1 MERKKT
7 TAPSKKVAKKPKSS
21 SKVISYPLGMKDV
34 LANDYKFLDPV
45 LKKIDETARNY
56 SFTKINTPIFEN
68 LALYRKFFDKD
79 RLKSLFVSEVSTT
92 EKLALRFDLIHGLI
106 RSLEQH
112 SVFNNLEKPL
122 KFFSVGPVFRQE
134 KIRSGTYRQFNQ
146 FNFSIVNDPKPVSD
160 AFLIYLVYNIFKELQ
175 IDVQIQVNT
184 LGDDACQKDFLNH
197 FSRFLKERGQKTK
210 LCNECKKNLLKNP
223 KLILEC
229 NEKSCLELRS
239 EAPQIVDFL
248 SEESHSRFYKTIEF
262 LDELEVN
269 YNFNPSL
276 IKDLSYYND
285 LIFEVWP
292 FDKNGKTNPYL
303 ALGRGG
309 HYDKALSKVSGKN
322 ISFLGFS
329 GGLERTLI
337 KTREN
342 NLFIDDS
349 KDIIFLAQLDVS
361 AKAKSMFLF
370 KELLSKGYNVR
381 QAFHLDALKAQLEEA
396 KSHKAKIIL
405 ILGKKELSE
414 ETILFRDTE
423 SGVQEIIA
431 QKDLIS
437 RLEKFLSQEGSL
449 K

>member
-7 TAPSKKVAKKPKSS
+7 KASSQAVKKTKPLNKI
-21 SKVISYPLGMKDV
+21 ISHPLGMKDI
-34 LANDYKFLDPV
+34 LANDYKFLNPI
-45 LKKIDETARNY
+45 LRKIDETARNY
-56 SFTKINTPIFEN
+56 SFTKVCPPILED
-68 LALYRKFFDKD
+68 LALYRKFFDKE
-79 RLKSLFVSEVSTT
+79 KMKNLFISEVSST
-92 EKLALRFDLIHGLI
+92 EKLALRFDLIHGLL

-112 SVFNNLEKPL
+112 AVFNNLEKPL
-122 KFFSVGPVFRQE
+122 KFFSSGPVFRQE

-146 FNFSIVNDPKPVSD
+146 FSFSIVNDPKPSSE
-160 AFLIYLVYNIFKELQ
+160 AFLIFLVYNIFKELQ
-175 IDVQIQVNT
+175 VDVQVQINS
-184 LGDDACQKDFLNH
+184 LGDEACQKDFLNH
-197 FSRFLKERGQKTK
+197 FSRFLKDKGPKSK
-210 LCNECKKNLLKNP
+210 LCSECKKNLLKDP
-223 KLILEC
+223 RLILEC
-229 NEKSCLELRS
+229 SEKSCLELRS
-239 EAPQIVDFL
+239 EAPQIVDFM
-248 SEESHSRFYKTIEF
+248 SEESHSRFYKMIEF
-262 LDELEVN
+262 LDELEIS

-276 IKDLSYYND
+276 VKGLGYYND

-292 FDKNGKTNPYL
+292 FDKNGKANPYL

-309 HYDKALSKVSGKN
+309 HYDKALNKVGGKD

-349 KDIIFLAQLDVS
+349 KDLIFLAQLDLS
-361 AKAKSMFLF
+361 AKTKTIFLF

-381 QAFHLDALKAQLEEA
+381 QAFHLDGLKGQLEEA
-396 KSHKAKIIL
+396 KNFKARVVL

-414 ETILFRDTE
+414 ETILFRDTD

-437 RLEKFLSQEGSL
+437 RLEKFLKQ
-449 K
+449 